1 MGIPY
6 YFSYL
11 IKNHSLIISKLQ
23 FLNNNIHNLFL
34 DCNSLIY
41 DTLNY
46 KNFQNKQQYKRLLRL
61 LIHPKQ
67 FILLLTE
74 FRLLLKLASKK
85 IDAINLLIKAIYS
98 KMILYGIAVLLLL
111 VHFLWQT

>member
-11 IKNHSLIISKLQ
+11 IKNHSLIISNIK

-41 DTLNY
+41 DSLDFTKFQANDQFESYIIENHFLFTKTPKYYY
-46 KNFQNKQQYKRLLRL
+46 KYKKKNK
-61 LIHPKQ
+61 
-67 FILLLTE
+67 
-74 FRLLLKLASKK
+74 KK
-85 IDAINLLIKAIYS
+85 IFFINQK
-98 KMILYGIAVLLLL
+98 KGV
-111 VHFLWQT
+111 